1 MYQDY
6 RAAWAQLTAPD
17 ADFEVVTTNVR
28 GVDIRTY
35 AKAPGSLRDLWLSTA
50 QFADR
55 DYLVYKDER
64 LTYGE
69 TQQRVASL
77 ANWLI
82 DQGVQPGDRVAIAML
97 GRGVVVT
104 LLLLRWQRRRRWR

>member
-55 DYLVYKDER
+55 DYLVAAIDLR
-64 LTYGE
+64 INTLSLTMV
-69 TQQRVASL
+69 TPIRT
-77 ANWLI
+77 
-82 DQGVQPGDRVAIAML
+82 DVQIIVI
-97 GRGVVVT
+97 
-104 LLLLRWQRRRRWR
+104 